1 MNDVKFNISAVEAF
15 QMNMR
20 NLGCE
25 IVRNQT
31 ELMSALASVSKAWHD
46 ESMMLAKN
54 KVTMIDREIKQ
65 ALAEIDNSIATAL
78 RRQLEWAKRYNRI
91 R

>member
-15 QMNMR
+15 QVNMR
-20 NLGCE
+20 NLGRE

-31 ELMSALASVSKAWHD
+31 ELMSALARVSNTWHD
-46 ESMMLAKN
+46 ESMVLAKN
-54 KVTMIDREIKQ
+54 KVTVIDRKIKQ
-65 ALAEIDNSIATAL
+65 ALTEIDNSIATAL
-78 RRQLEWAKRYNRI
+78 RRQLEWAQRYNRI